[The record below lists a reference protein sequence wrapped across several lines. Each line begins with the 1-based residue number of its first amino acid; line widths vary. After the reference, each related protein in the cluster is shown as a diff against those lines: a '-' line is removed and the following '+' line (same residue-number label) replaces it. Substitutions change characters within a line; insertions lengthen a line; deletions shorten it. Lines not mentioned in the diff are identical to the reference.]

1 MPPERRRMVSATSP
15 DVHGDKAP
23 DGLDAR
29 QRYRPRQTDVRVA
42 RADMGRATLPRR
54 DPRRPRAASCTRTA
68 WGAHSAI
75 RLWAGRPSP
84 RQRSLSHGSGIS
96 QDLGHVSHRERA
108 RRAGGRATGRA
119 IRSCRAS
126 HLDRCRCRVPLRV
139 VTRREPDRCRP
150 GGTFSALGSR
160 DERQK
165 CPAHHTSQVPPGKRL
180 PYRTSVQ
187 QAARHV
193 SGAHSGPA
201 RKPVLEARQSLE
213 AASHVAGALIR
224 SRRPTS
230 DEDATAGGTV
240 AAGAAV
246 ASPATGRQAGGTPH
260 PCPRE
265 IS

>member
-15 DVHGDKAP
+15 DVHGDEAP

-68 WGAHSAI
+68 WGAHGAI
-75 RLWAGRPSP
+75 RLSAGRPSP

-96 QDLGHVSHRERA
+96 QDIGHLSHRERA

-150 GGTFSALGSR
+150 GATFSGSDPATSDRSVLRITQARCHPASVSPLGHPSSKQLATFRVHTVAPRGSR
-160 DERQK
+160 CSRPGSRSRPRVTWQ
-165 CPAHHTSQVPPGKRL
+165 AHS
-180 PYRTSVQ
+180 YRPD
-187 QAARHV
+187 ARHLTRTRR
-193 SGAHSGPA
+193 H
-201 RKPVLEARQSLE
+201 KPPR
-213 AASHVAGALIR
+213 
-224 SRRPTS
+224 RRPR
-230 DEDATAGGTV
+230 DA
-240 AAGAAV
+240 
-246 ASPATGRQAGGTPH
+246 RQAGTH